1 MAVRKVSA
9 RVEIDGEREYK
20 AALGELNNGNR
31 VLASE
36 MRKLQ
41 AEYKNNADSMDF
53 LNAKGD
59 LLQRQIL
66 QQKDKVETLRNAL
79 KNAVSQQGESS
90 AAAQAWAAKLNDA
103 EAALVGLEQELEKT
117 QDDAKGF
124 DQSLAKAED
133 NAKLLDSE
141 MRKLQ
146 AQYQGNTES
155 VEYLTKENEL
165 LDRELV
171 NQELAIDTL
180 REKLDDARAKYGENS
195 HEVKALKTEINDAE
209 AAHYKLLH
217 AIEENNEALKA
228 NDGQLKAE
236 NESLVS
242 VGNTVDQVARK
253 FGVRLPDGLKKALD
267 NMQGFSAGT
276 VLAMTTAASGV
287 AALAKVVSELHDITK
302 QAAADVDEILT
313 ESMTTGLSTRTI
325 QQLKYAENLIDVS
338 YSTITGTLTK
348 LTQNMDKARD
358 GNEAMAA
365 SFASLGVAIQ
375 DGTTGQLRDVES
387 VFYEVIDAL
396 GQIENPTERDAAAME
411 LLGKSAQ
418 ELNPLILQGSSAL
431 KDYAAEAE
439 AAGYV
444 LDESQ
449 LKKLGEVDDA
459 YQQLELQIDA
469 TKKELAV
476 QFAPASKAAMETFAN
491 VTKAAG
497 DTLARSGLVDGLAD
511 LLASLTGLL
520 EPLAELLGITP
531 GLTNEL
537 RPLYEILHAIAGV
550 FALIADVGNAA
561 IGILTLNP
569 TKFNTPLGLNAQYGM
584 YSNMQRWD
592 TGSAGYRG
600 RSSYAGWEYDPE
612 TGLYSGNYVPGNA
625 AGDQNWRGGL
635 TYLSENGPE
644 AAILP
649 RGTQILNAQDTRG
662 LGGDTYYITIDAKN
676 VREFNDIVEIART
689 ARVRGRMK

>member
-20 AALGELNNGNR
+20 AALSDLNNGNR

-41 AEYKNNADSMDF
+41 AEYKGNAESTEY
-53 LNAKGD
+53 LTKRGEV
-59 LLQRQIL
+59 LERQLL
-66 QQKDKVETLRNAL
+66 QQKDKVETLRQALNNA
-79 KNAVSQQGESS
+79 AQQYGEADSRT
-90 AAAQAWAAKLNDA
+90 QAWAVKLNDA
-103 EAALVGLEQELEKT
+103 EAAQYNLE
-117 QDDAKGF
+117 
-124 DQSLAKAED
+124 
-133 NAKLLDSE
+133 
-141 MRKLQ
+141 
-146 AQYQGNTES
+146 
-155 VEYLTKENEL
+155 
-165 LDRELV
+165 
-171 NQELAIDTL
+171 
-180 REKLDDARAKYGENS
+180 
-195 HEVKALKTEINDAE
+195 
-209 AAHYKLLH
+209 H

-242 VGNTVDQVARK
+242 VGDTVDDLAGK

-267 NMQGFSAGT
+267 NMQGFSSGT
-276 VLAMTTAASGV
+276 VLAMSAAAAGV

-358 GNEAMAA
+358 GNEEMAA
-365 SFASLGVAIQ
+365 SFAALGVAIQ
-375 DGTTGQLRDVES
+375 DEATGQLRDVES
-387 VFYEVIDAL
+387 VFYEIIDAL

-418 ELNPLILQGSSAL
+418 ELNPLILQGSGAL
-431 KDYAAEAE
+431 KEYAAEAE
-439 AAGYV
+439 ATGYV
-444 LDESQ
+444 LDESM

-459 YQQLELQIDA
+459 SQKLELTLDSV
-469 TKKELAV
+469 KKELAV
-476 QFAPASKAAMETFAN
+476 EFAPASKAAMEQFAN
-491 VTKAAG
+491 LVKAAG
-497 DTLARSGLVDGLAD
+497 DTLARSGLIKGLAEV
-511 LLASLTGLL
+511 LASLTGLL
-520 EPLAELLGITP
+520 EPLQALLGITP
-531 GLTNEL
+531 GLTQEL
-537 RPLYEILHAIAGV
+537 QPLYQILHAIAGV
-550 FALIADVGNAA
+550 FSLIADVGNAA
-561 IGILTLNP
+561 IGILTFDFNR
-569 TKFNTPLGLNAQYGM
+569 FNTALGLNAKYGQ

-592 TGSAGYRG
+592 TGSAGYSG
-600 RSSYAGWEYDPE
+600 RSTYEGWTYDE
-612 TGLYSGNYVPGNA
+612 STGLYTGNYIPGNA
-625 AGDQNWRGGL
+625 AGTQNWRGGL
-635 TYLSENGPE
+635 TYLSENGEE

-662 LGGDTYYITIDAKN
+662 LGGDTFNITIDAKN
-676 VREFNDIVEIART
+676 VQEFNDIVELVRT

>member
-41 AEYKNNADSMDF
+41 AEYKGNAESTEY
-53 LNAKGD
+53 LTKRGEV
-59 LLQRQIL
+59 LERQLL
-66 QQKDKVETLRNAL
+66 QQKDKVETLRQALNNA
-79 KNAVSQQGESS
+79 AQQYGEADSRT
-90 AAAQAWAAKLNDA
+90 QAWAVKLNDA
-103 EAALVGLEQELEKT
+103 EAAQYNLE
-117 QDDAKGF
+117 
-124 DQSLAKAED
+124 
-133 NAKLLDSE
+133 
-141 MRKLQ
+141 
-146 AQYQGNTES
+146 
-155 VEYLTKENEL
+155 
-165 LDRELV
+165 
-171 NQELAIDTL
+171 
-180 REKLDDARAKYGENS
+180 
-195 HEVKALKTEINDAE
+195 
-209 AAHYKLLH
+209 H
-217 AIEENNEALKA
+217 AIEENNEALKT

-242 VGNTVDQVARK
+242 VGDTVDQVAEK
-253 FGVRLPDGLKKALD
+253 FGVRLPNGLKRALD

-276 VLAMTTAASGV
+276 VLAMTTAAAGV
-287 AALAKVVSELHDITK
+287 AALAKVVSELHDNTK

-338 YSTITGTLTK
+338 YSTITGALRK
-348 LTQNMDKARD
+348 LTQNMDAARD

-375 DGTTGQLRDVES
+375 DGATGQLRDVES
-387 VFYEVIDAL
+387 VAYEIFDAL
-396 GQIENPTERDAAAME
+396 GQIENQTERDAAAME

-418 ELNPLILQGSSAL
+418 ELNPLIIQGSSAL
-431 KDYAAEAE
+431 KELAAEAE

-459 YQQLELQIDA
+459 YQKLELQIDA

-497 DTLARSGLVDGLAD
+497 DTLARSGLVEGLAD
-511 LLASLTGLL
+511 ILASLTGLL

-569 TKFNTPLGLNAQYGM
+569 TKFNTALGLNAQYGM

>member
-20 AALGELNNGNR
+20 AALSDLNNGNR

-41 AEYKNNADSMDF
+41 AEYKGNAESTEY
-53 LNAKGD
+53 LTKRGEVLERQ
-59 LLQRQIL
+59 LLL
-66 QQKDKVETLRNAL
+66 QKDKVETLRQALNNA
-79 KNAVSQQGESS
+79 AQQYGE
-90 AAAQAWAAKLNDA
+90 ADRRTQAWAVKLNNA
-103 EAALVGLEQELEKT
+103 EAAQYNLE
-117 QDDAKGF
+117 
-124 DQSLAKAED
+124 
-133 NAKLLDSE
+133 
-141 MRKLQ
+141 
-146 AQYQGNTES
+146 
-155 VEYLTKENEL
+155 
-165 LDRELV
+165 
-171 NQELAIDTL
+171 
-180 REKLDDARAKYGENS
+180 
-195 HEVKALKTEINDAE
+195 
-209 AAHYKLLH
+209 H
-217 AIEENNEALKA
+217 AIEENNEALKT
-228 NDGQLKAE
+228 NDDQLKAE

-242 VGNTVDQVARK
+242 VGDTVDQVAEK
-253 FGVRLPDGLKKALD
+253 FGVRLPNGLKKALD

-276 VLAMTTAASGV
+276 VLAMTTAAAGV
-287 AALAKVVSELHDITK
+287 AALAKTVSELHDITK

-338 YSTITGTLTK
+338 YSTITGTLTR
-348 LTQNMDKARD
+348 LTRNMDQARD

-387 VFYEVIDAL
+387 VFYEIIDAL

-497 DTLARSGLVDGLAD
+497 DTLARSGLVEGLAD
-511 LLASLTGLL
+511 ILASLTGLL

-569 TKFNTPLGLNAQYGM
+569 TKFNTALGLNAQYGM

>member
-1 MAVRKVSA
+1 MAVRKVRA

-20 AALGELNNGNR
+20 AALSDLNNGNR

-41 AEYKNNADSMDF
+41 AEYKGNAESTEY
-53 LNAKGD
+53 LTKRGEV
-59 LLQRQIL
+59 LERQLL
-66 QQKDKVETLRNAL
+66 QQKDKVETLRQALNNA
-79 KNAVSQQGESS
+79 AQQYGEADSRT
-90 AAAQAWAAKLNDA
+90 QAWAVKLNDA
-103 EAALVGLEQELEKT
+103 EAAQYNLE
-117 QDDAKGF
+117 
-124 DQSLAKAED
+124 
-133 NAKLLDSE
+133 
-141 MRKLQ
+141 
-146 AQYQGNTES
+146 
-155 VEYLTKENEL
+155 
-165 LDRELV
+165 
-171 NQELAIDTL
+171 
-180 REKLDDARAKYGENS
+180 
-195 HEVKALKTEINDAE
+195 
-209 AAHYKLLH
+209 H

-242 VGNTVDQVARK
+242 VGDTVDDLAGK

-267 NMQGFSAGT
+267 NMQGFSSGT
-276 VLAMTTAASGV
+276 VLAMSAAAAGV
-287 AALAKVVSELHDITK
+287 AALSRAVSELHDITK

-313 ESMTTGLSTRTI
+313 DSMTTGLSTRTI

-348 LTQNMDKARD
+348 LTQSMDQARD

-365 SFASLGVAIQ
+365 SFAALGVSIE

-387 VFYEVIDAL
+387 VFYEIIDAL

-411 LLGKSAQ
+411 MLGKSAQ
-418 ELNPLILQGSSAL
+418 ELNPLILQGSSTL
-431 KDYAAEAE
+431 KDLAEQAEAT
-439 AAGYV
+439 GYV
-444 LDESQ
+444 LDDSM

-459 YQQLELQIDA
+459 VQQLDLQTD
-469 TKKELAV
+469 TFQKRLAV

-497 DTLARSGLVDGLAD
+497 DTLERSGLIQGLAEI
-511 LLASLTGLL
+511 LASLTGLL
-520 EPLAELLGITP
+520 EPLATLLGITP
-531 GLTNEL
+531 GLTAEL
-537 RPLYEILHAIAGV
+537 QPLYTVLHAIAGV

-561 IGILTLNP
+561 IGLLTGF
-569 TKFNTPLGLNAQYGM
+569 TASGRQRFNTALGLNAQYGM

-592 TGSAGYRG
+592 QGSAGYSG
-600 RSSYAGWEYDPE
+600 RSTYEGWVYDPT
-612 TGLYSGNYVPGNA
+612 TGLYTGNYFAGQNA
-625 AGDQNWRGGL
+625 AGNQNWRGGL

>member
-41 AEYKNNADSMDF
+41 AEYKGNAESTEY
-53 LNAKGD
+53 LTKRGEV
-59 LLQRQIL
+59 LERQLL
-66 QQKDKVETLRNAL
+66 QQKDKVETLRQALNNA
-79 KNAVSQQGESS
+79 AQQYGEADSRT
-90 AAAQAWAAKLNDA
+90 QAWAVKLNDA
-103 EAALVGLEQELEKT
+103 EAAQYNLE
-117 QDDAKGF
+117 
-124 DQSLAKAED
+124 
-133 NAKLLDSE
+133 
-141 MRKLQ
+141 
-146 AQYQGNTES
+146 
-155 VEYLTKENEL
+155 
-165 LDRELV
+165 
-171 NQELAIDTL
+171 
-180 REKLDDARAKYGENS
+180 
-195 HEVKALKTEINDAE
+195 
-209 AAHYKLLH
+209 H

-242 VGNTVDQVARK
+242 VGNTADQVAEK

-276 VLAMTTAASGV
+276 VLAMTTAAAGV

-338 YSTITGTLTK
+338 YSTITGTLTR
-348 LTQNMDKARD
+348 LTRNMDAARD

-375 DGTTGQLRDVES
+375 DRTTGQLRDVES
-387 VFYEVIDAL
+387 VFYEIIDAL

-431 KDYAAEAE
+431 KELADQAETT
-439 AAGYV
+439 GYV
-444 LDESQ
+444 LDDSM

-459 YQQLELQIDA
+459 VQQLDLQTD
-469 TKKELAV
+469 TFQKRLAV
-476 QFAPASKAAMETFAN
+476 QFAPASKAAMETFSN
-491 VTKAAG
+491 VVKAAG
-497 DTLARSGLVDGLAD
+497 DTLERSGLIKGLAEV
-511 LLASLTGLL
+511 LASLTGLL
-520 EPLAELLGITP
+520 EPLSALLGITP
-531 GLTNEL
+531 GLTAEL
-537 RPLYEILHAIAGV
+537 QPLYEILHAIAYV
-550 FALIADVGNAA
+550 FARIADTGNAA
-561 IGILTLNP
+561 IGFLTGF
-569 TKFNTPLGLNAQYGM
+569 TASGRQRFNTALGLNAKYGM
-584 YSNMQRWD
+584 FSNVQRWNGTAERYQTAAEGNWAID
-592 TGSAGYRG
+592 SDGNYASAYVPDLEQAQSSSIYWDSLNGVYREHGTGKVYNPTFNGVEFTAEQYEEL
-600 RSSYAGWEYDPE
+600 AELNHWNA
-612 TGLYSGNYVPGNA
+612 SGN
-625 AGDQNWRGGL
+625 QNWQGGL
-635 TYLSENGPE
+635 TYLGENGPE

>member
-1 MAVRKVSA
+1 MAVRKLHAQVG
-9 RVEIDGEREYK
+9 IDGEKEYK
-20 AALGELNNGNR
+20 AALSELNNGNR

-41 AEYKNNADSMDF
+41 AEYKGNENSVEA
-53 LNAKGD
+53 LTAKGD
-59 LLQRQIL
+59 LLQRQLL
-66 QQKDKVETLRNAL
+66 QQKDKVETLREAV
-79 KNAVSQQGESS
+79 KNAARQKGED
-90 AAAQAWAAKLNDA
+90 AAETQAWIVKLNNA
-103 EAALVGLEQELEKT
+103 EAAQY
-117 QDDAKGF
+117 D
-124 DQSLAKAED
+124 
-133 NAKLLDSE
+133 
-141 MRKLQ
+141 LQ
-146 AQYQGNTES
+146 
-155 VEYLTKENEL
+155 
-165 LDRELV
+165 
-171 NQELAIDTL
+171 
-180 REKLDDARAKYGENS
+180 
-195 HEVKALKTEINDAE
+195 
-209 AAHYKLLH
+209 H
-217 AIEENNEALKA
+217 AIEANDEALEKA
-228 NDGQLKAE
+228 KSGVGDLADQIPSLGDSISGLAE
-236 NESLVS
+236 
-242 VGNTVDQVARK
+242 Q
-253 FGVRLPDGLKKALD
+253 FGVNLPSGITKSLD
-267 NMQGFSAGT
+267 SMQGFSSGT
-276 VLAMTTAASGV
+276 VLAMSAAAAGV
-287 AALAKVVSELHDITK
+287 AALAKVVSELHDITQ

-338 YSTITGTLTK
+338 YSTITDTLTR
-348 LTQNMDKARD
+348 LTRNMDAARD
-358 GNEAMAA
+358 GNEELAN
-365 SFASLGVAIQ
+365 SFARLGVSIT
-375 DGTTGQLRDVES
+375 DETTGQLRNAEDVLWELLDP
-387 VFYEVIDAL
+387 I
-396 GQIENPTERDAAAME
+396 GQIEGQTERDAAAME

-418 ELNPLILQGSSAL
+418 ELNPLFNLGTEGA
-431 KDYAAEAE
+431 KEFFAEIE
-439 AAGYV
+439 AGGLI

-459 YQQLELQIDA
+459 YQKLQIQIDA

-511 LLASLTGLL
+511 ILASLTGLL

-569 TKFNTPLGLNAQYGM
+569 TKFNTALGLNAQYGM

-592 TGSAGYRG
+592 TGSAGFRG
-600 RSSYAGWEYDPE
+600 RSSYEGWEYDPE

-625 AGDQNWRGGL
+625 AGVQNWRGGL

>member
-41 AEYKNNADSMDF
+41 AEYKGNAESTEY
-53 LNAKGD
+53 LTKRGEV
-59 LLQRQIL
+59 LERQLL
-66 QQKDKVETLRNAL
+66 QQKDKVETLRQALNNA
-79 KNAVSQQGESS
+79 AQQYGEADSRT
-90 AAAQAWAAKLNDA
+90 QAWAVKLNDA
-103 EAALVGLEQELEKT
+103 EAAQYNLE
-117 QDDAKGF
+117 
-124 DQSLAKAED
+124 
-133 NAKLLDSE
+133 
-141 MRKLQ
+141 
-146 AQYQGNTES
+146 
-155 VEYLTKENEL
+155 
-165 LDRELV
+165 
-171 NQELAIDTL
+171 
-180 REKLDDARAKYGENS
+180 
-195 HEVKALKTEINDAE
+195 
-209 AAHYKLLH
+209 H

-242 VGNTVDQVARK
+242 VGDTVDDLAGK
-253 FGVRLPDGLKKALD
+253 FGVQLPDGLKKALD
-267 NMQGFSAGT
+267 NMQGFSSGT
-276 VLAMTTAASGV
+276 VLAMSAAAAGV

-387 VFYEVIDAL
+387 VFYEIIDAL

-418 ELNPLILQGSSAL
+418 ELNPLIIQGSSAL
-431 KDYAAEAE
+431 KDLADQADAT
-439 AAGYV
+439 GYV
-444 LDESQ
+444 LDDSM

-459 YQQLELQIDA
+459 VQQLDLQTD
-469 TKKELAV
+469 TFQKRLAV

-497 DTLARSGLVDGLAD
+497 DTLERSGLIQGLAEI
-511 LLASLTGLL
+511 LASLTGLL
-520 EPLAELLGITP
+520 EPLSALLGITP
-531 GLTNEL
+531 GLTAEL
-537 RPLYEILHAIAGV
+537 QPLYTVLHAIAGV

-561 IGILTLNP
+561 IGLLTGF
-569 TKFNTPLGLNAQYGM
+569 TASGRQRFNTALGLNAQYGQ

-600 RSSYAGWEYDPE
+600 RSTYDGWSYDPT

>member
-41 AEYKNNADSMDF
+41 AEYKGNAESTEY
-53 LNAKGD
+53 LTKRGEV
-59 LLQRQIL
+59 LERQLL
-66 QQKDKVETLRNAL
+66 QQKDKVETLRQALNNA
-79 KNAVSQQGESS
+79 AQQYGEADSRT
-90 AAAQAWAAKLNDA
+90 QAWAVKLNDA
-103 EAALVGLEQELEKT
+103 EAAQYNLE
-117 QDDAKGF
+117 
-124 DQSLAKAED
+124 
-133 NAKLLDSE
+133 
-141 MRKLQ
+141 
-146 AQYQGNTES
+146 
-155 VEYLTKENEL
+155 
-165 LDRELV
+165 
-171 NQELAIDTL
+171 
-180 REKLDDARAKYGENS
+180 
-195 HEVKALKTEINDAE
+195 
-209 AAHYKLLH
+209 H
-217 AIEENNEALKA
+217 AIEENNEALKT

-242 VGNTVDQVARK
+242 VGDTVDQVAEK
-253 FGVRLPDGLKKALD
+253 FGVRLPNGLKKALD

-276 VLAMTTAASGV
+276 VLAMTTAAAGV
-287 AALAKVVSELHDITK
+287 AALAKVVSELHDNTK

-497 DTLARSGLVDGLAD
+497 DTLARSGLVEGLAD
-511 LLASLTGLL
+511 ILASLTGLL
-520 EPLAELLGITP
+520 EPRAALLGITP

-569 TKFNTPLGLNAQYGM
+569 TKFNTALGLNAQYGM

>member
-20 AALGELNNGNR
+20 AALRDLNNGNR

-41 AEYKNNADSMDF
+41 AEYKGNAESTEY
-53 LNAKGD
+53 LTKRGEV
-59 LLQRQIL
+59 LERQLL
-66 QQKDKVETLRNAL
+66 QQKDKVETLRQALNNAT
-79 KNAVSQQGESS
+79 QQYGEADSHT
-90 AAAQAWAAKLNDA
+90 QAWTVKLNDA
-103 EAALVGLEQELEKT
+103 EAAQYNLE
-117 QDDAKGF
+117 
-124 DQSLAKAED
+124 
-133 NAKLLDSE
+133 
-141 MRKLQ
+141 
-146 AQYQGNTES
+146 
-155 VEYLTKENEL
+155 
-165 LDRELV
+165 
-171 NQELAIDTL
+171 
-180 REKLDDARAKYGENS
+180 
-195 HEVKALKTEINDAE
+195 
-209 AAHYKLLH
+209 H
-217 AIEENNEALKA
+217 AIEENNEALKT

-242 VGNTVDQVARK
+242 VGDTVDDLAGK

-267 NMQGFSAGT
+267 NMQGFSSGT
-276 VLAMTTAASGV
+276 VLAMSAAAAGV
-287 AALAKVVSELHDITK
+287 AALSKAVSELHDITK

-338 YSTITGTLTK
+338 YSTITGALRK
-348 LTQNMDKARD
+348 LTQNMDAARD

-375 DGTTGQLRDVES
+375 DGATGQLRDVES
-387 VFYEVIDAL
+387 VAYEIFDAL
-396 GQIENPTERDAAAME
+396 GQIENQTERDAAAME

-418 ELNPLILQGSSAL
+418 ELNPLIIQGSSAL
-431 KDYAAEAE
+431 KELAAEAE

-459 YQQLELQIDA
+459 YQKLELQIDA

-476 QFAPASKAAMETFAN
+476 QFAPASKAAMDTFAN

-511 LLASLTGLL
+511 ILASLTGLL

-569 TKFNTPLGLNAQYGM
+569 TKFNTALGLNAQYGM

-592 TGSAGYRG
+592 GTAARYQAASEGNWAVGSDGKYASAYTPDLGG
-600 RSSYAGWEYDPE
+600 SQSSSIYWDSLNEELAELNHWNA
-612 TGLYSGNYVPGNA
+612 SGN
-625 AGDQNWRGGL
+625 QNWQGGL
-635 TYLSENGPE
+635 TYLGENGPE

>member
-1 MAVRKVSA
+1 M
-9 RVEIDGEREYK
+9 
-20 AALGELNNGNR
+20 
-31 VLASE
+31 
-36 MRKLQ
+36 
-41 AEYKNNADSMDF
+41 
-53 LNAKGD
+53 
-59 LLQRQIL
+59 
-66 QQKDKVETLRNAL
+66 
-79 KNAVSQQGESS
+79 
-90 AAAQAWAAKLNDA
+90 
-103 EAALVGLEQELEKT
+103 
-117 QDDAKGF
+117 
-124 DQSLAKAED
+124 
-133 NAKLLDSE
+133 
-141 MRKLQ
+141 
-146 AQYQGNTES
+146 
-155 VEYLTKENEL
+155 
-165 LDRELV
+165 
-171 NQELAIDTL
+171 
-180 REKLDDARAKYGENS
+180 
-195 HEVKALKTEINDAE
+195 
-209 AAHYKLLH
+209 
-217 AIEENNEALKA
+217 
-228 NDGQLKAE
+228 
-236 NESLVS
+236 
-242 VGNTVDQVARK
+242 DQVAEK
-253 FGVRLPDGLKKALD
+253 FGVRLPNGLKKALD

-276 VLAMTTAASGV
+276 VLAMTTAAAGV
-287 AALAKVVSELHDITK
+287 AALAKVVSELHDNTK

-497 DTLARSGLVDGLAD
+497 DTLARSGLVEGLAD
-511 LLASLTGLL
+511 ILASLTGLL

-569 TKFNTPLGLNAQYGM
+569 TKFNTALGLNAQYGM

>member
-1 MAVRKVSA
+1 MAVRKLHAQVG
-9 RVEIDGEREYK
+9 IDGEKEYK
-20 AALGELNNGNR
+20 AALSELNNGNR

-41 AEYKNNADSMDF
+41 AEYKGNENSVEA
-53 LNAKGD
+53 LTAKGD
-59 LLQRQIL
+59 LLQRQLL
-66 QQKDKVETLRNAL
+66 QQKDKVETLREAV
-79 KNAVSQQGESS
+79 KNAARQKGED
-90 AAAQAWAAKLNDA
+90 AAETQAWIAKLNNA
-103 EAALVGLEQELEKT
+103 EAT
-117 QDDAKGF
+117 QYD
-124 DQSLAKAED
+124 
-133 NAKLLDSE
+133 
-141 MRKLQ
+141 LQ
-146 AQYQGNTES
+146 
-155 VEYLTKENEL
+155 
-165 LDRELV
+165 
-171 NQELAIDTL
+171 
-180 REKLDDARAKYGENS
+180 
-195 HEVKALKTEINDAE
+195 
-209 AAHYKLLH
+209 H
-217 AIEENNEALKA
+217 AIEANDEALEKA
-228 NDGQLKAE
+228 KSGVGALADQIPSLGDSISGLAE
-236 NESLVS
+236 
-242 VGNTVDQVARK
+242 Q
-253 FGVRLPDGLKKALD
+253 FGVKLPSGITKSLD
-267 NMQGFSAGT
+267 SMQGFSAGT
-276 VLAMTTAASGV
+276 VLAMTTAAAGV

-338 YSTITGTLTK
+338 YSTITGTLTR
-348 LTQNMDKARD
+348 LTRNMDQARD

-387 VFYEVIDAL
+387 VFYEIIDAL

-511 LLASLTGLL
+511 ILASLTGLL

-569 TKFNTPLGLNAQYGM
+569 TKFNTALGLNAQYGM
-584 YSNMQRWD
+584 YSNMQRLD

-600 RSSYAGWEYDPE
+600 RSSYEGWEYDPE

-625 AGDQNWRGGL
+625 AGNQNWRGGL

>member
-1 MAVRKVSA
+1 MAVRKLHAQVG
-9 RVEIDGEREYK
+9 IDGEKEYK
-20 AALGELNNGNR
+20 AALADLNNGNR

-41 AEYKNNADSMDF
+41 AEYKGNENSVEA
-53 LNAKGD
+53 LTAKGD
-59 LLQRQIL
+59 LLQRQLL
-66 QQKDKVETLRNAL
+66 QQKDKVETLREAV
-79 KNAVSQQGESS
+79 KNAARQKGED
-90 AAAQAWAAKLNDA
+90 AAETQAWIVKLNNA
-103 EAALVGLEQELEKT
+103 EAAQYDLQHAVEANDEALEK
-117 QDDAKGF
+117 AKSGLGGLA
-124 DQSLAKAED
+124 DQIPSLGDSVSGLAEQFGV
-133 NAKLLDSE
+133 KLPRGITKSLDS
-141 MRKLQ
+141 
-146 AQYQGNTES
+146 
-155 VEYLTKENEL
+155 
-165 LDRELV
+165 
-171 NQELAIDTL
+171 
-180 REKLDDARAKYGENS
+180 
-195 HEVKALKTEINDAE
+195 
-209 AAHYKLLH
+209 
-217 AIEENNEALKA
+217 
-228 NDGQLKAE
+228 
-236 NESLVS
+236 
-242 VGNTVDQVARK
+242 
-253 FGVRLPDGLKKALD
+253 
-267 NMQGFSAGT
+267 MQGFSAGT
-276 VLAMTTAASGV
+276 VLAMTAAAAGV

-387 VFYEVIDAL
+387 VFYEIIDAL

-449 LKKLGEVDDA
+449 LTKLGEVDDA
-459 YQQLELQIDA
+459 YQKLELQIDA

-511 LLASLTGLL
+511 ILASLTGLL

-569 TKFNTPLGLNAQYGM
+569 TKFNTALGLNAQYGM

-600 RSSYAGWEYDPE
+600 RSSYEGWSYDPE

>member
-20 AALGELNNGNR
+20 AALSDLNNGNR

-41 AEYKNNADSMDF
+41 AEYKGNAESTEY
-53 LNAKGD
+53 LTKRGEV
-59 LLQRQIL
+59 LERQLL
-66 QQKDKVETLRNAL
+66 QQKDKVETLRQALNNA
-79 KNAVSQQGESS
+79 AQQYGEADSRT
-90 AAAQAWAAKLNDA
+90 QAWAVKLNDA
-103 EAALVGLEQELEKT
+103 EAAQYNLE
-117 QDDAKGF
+117 
-124 DQSLAKAED
+124 
-133 NAKLLDSE
+133 
-141 MRKLQ
+141 
-146 AQYQGNTES
+146 
-155 VEYLTKENEL
+155 
-165 LDRELV
+165 
-171 NQELAIDTL
+171 
-180 REKLDDARAKYGENS
+180 
-195 HEVKALKTEINDAE
+195 
-209 AAHYKLLH
+209 H

-242 VGNTVDQVARK
+242 VGDTVDQLAEK

-267 NMQGFSAGT
+267 NMQGFSSGT
-276 VLAMTTAASGV
+276 VLAMSAAAAGV
-287 AALAKVVSELHDITK
+287 AALAKVVSELHDITVK
-302 QAAADVDEILT
+302 AAADVDEILT

-358 GNEAMAA
+358 GNDAMAA
-365 SFASLGVAIQ
+365 SFAALGVAIE

-418 ELNPLILQGSSAL
+418 ELNPLIIQGSSAL
-431 KDYAAEAE
+431 KDLADQADAT
-439 AAGYV
+439 GYV
-444 LDESQ
+444 LDDSM

-459 YQQLELQIDA
+459 VQQLDLQTD
-469 TKKELAV
+469 TFQKRLAV

-497 DTLARSGLVDGLAD
+497 DTLERSGLIQGLAEI
-511 LLASLTGLL
+511 LASLTGLL
-520 EPLAELLGITP
+520 EPLSALLGITP
-531 GLTNEL
+531 GLTAEL
-537 RPLYEILHAIAGV
+537 QPLYTVLHAIAGV

-561 IGILTLNP
+561 IGLLTGF
-569 TKFNTPLGLNAQYGM
+569 TAAGRQRFNTALGLNAQYGQ

-600 RSSYAGWEYDPE
+600 RSTYDGWSYDPT